1 MSLKSTTDRNISG
14 RSHSSLSRLIDRLL
28 APISLDAGALVID
41 LEPREVL
48 ADLAH
53 GRDDELELVGS

>member
-1 MSLKSTTDRNISG
+1 
-14 RSHSSLSRLIDRLL
+14 LSRLIDRLL
-28 APISLDAGALVID
+28 APISLDARALVID

-53 GRDDELELVGS
+53 GREDELELAAS

>member
-1 MSLKSTTDRNISG
+1 MSPKSTTG
-14 RSHSSLSRLIDRLL
+14 RLNEHARSTLGSLLDRLL
-28 APISLDAGALVID
+28 APISLDAAALVID

-53 GRDDELELVGS
+53 GREDELEHAGS